1 MGAVFIQRIRR
12 KKIKP
17 SHVNI
22 THPFSAR
29 EAPLHLT
36 SSPKKEKS
44 IVLQWMGLFWEMQGS
59 LRLNSG

>member
-36 SSPKKEKS
+36 SSPKKKEKQVS
-44 IVLQWMGLFWEMQGS
+44 CCCEWGYFGKCKVH
-59 LRLNSG
+59 